1 METSHRYQVRA
12 KCTKL
17 RAGVVASDA
26 VPVPIIFSA
35 PPEFPGGTTCL
46 DA

>member
-12 KCTKL
+12 KSTKL
-17 RAGVVASDA
+17 RSGVVASDT

-35 PPEFPGGTTCL
+35 AAGILGGTTCL
-46 DA
+46 DT